1 MTTPIDRLDHIEQIL
16 VRMRPTMGY
25 ELGGAAAIRAELA
38 ALREIFA
45 PLNQVVEAVTC
56 PACGREYQTSGCC
69 ECPFCTHEWDDTKGL
84 SVGPASLEAMTRV
97 ALNGDTCG

>member
-25 ELGGAAAIRAELA
+25 ELSGAATIRAELA
-38 ALREIFA
+38 ALREIFGR
-45 PLNQVVEAVTC
+45 LGRMTEAVTC

-84 SVGPASLEAMTRV
+84 SVGPA